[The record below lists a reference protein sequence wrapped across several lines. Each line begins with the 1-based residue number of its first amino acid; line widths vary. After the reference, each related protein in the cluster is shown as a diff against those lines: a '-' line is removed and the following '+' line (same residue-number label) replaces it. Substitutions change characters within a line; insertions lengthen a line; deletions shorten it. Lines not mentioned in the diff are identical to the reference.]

1 MVKSVF
7 WGFWPVDWQ
16 TAFCITIRK
25 KPLIQA
31 GSRPHSV
38 HLPPAT
44 SRGPFFFFSSCSA
57 SVNSFPPFFSS
68 AEPVSGERT
77 VVITSSH
84 ADRQTDRWRAGRS
97 RGYVAHTGGQ
107 AWAHTD
113 WKASRQRCCP
123 SFHLAS
129 LWILSC
135 SPVSVALFDRLG
147 KSVIGA
153 KMQSCYFSNNV
164 MFVQLIQV
172 NPSRERLKLSFWRD
186 MSRST
191 GEARA
196 RLIRNSERREVIQV
210 IEELSLKTGRGEN
223 QEEEGQRLKESS
235 ALKAHT
241 ATVSGV

>member
-1 MVKSVF
+1 
-7 WGFWPVDWQ
+7 
-16 TAFCITIRK
+16 
-25 KPLIQA
+25 
-31 GSRPHSV
+31 
-38 HLPPAT
+38 
-44 SRGPFFFFSSCSA
+44 
-57 SVNSFPPFFSS
+57 
-68 AEPVSGERT
+68 
-77 VVITSSH
+77 
-84 ADRQTDRWRAGRS
+84 
-97 RGYVAHTGGQ
+97 
-107 AWAHTD
+107 
-113 WKASRQRCCP
+113 
-123 SFHLAS
+123 
-129 LWILSC
+129 
-135 SPVSVALFDRLG
+135 
-147 KSVIGA
+147 
-153 KMQSCYFSNNV
+153 MQSCYFSNNV